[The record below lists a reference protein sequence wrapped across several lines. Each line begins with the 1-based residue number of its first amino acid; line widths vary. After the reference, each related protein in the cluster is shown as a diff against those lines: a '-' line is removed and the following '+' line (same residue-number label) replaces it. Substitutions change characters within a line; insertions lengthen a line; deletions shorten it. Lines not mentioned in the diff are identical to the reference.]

1 MREIKSAGEI
11 AAVIS
16 ITRELLLSIRSQ
28 RDFDM
33 KEYRRRI
40 ELLEF
45 RISDMLANNR
55 TILKNKVE

>member
-1 MREIKSAGEI
+1 MREIKTAREI

-33 KEYRRRI
+33 KEYQRRI